1 MKSKLFL
8 LIAVCGMMLMSCQD
22 NTPECYYHK
31 KVFDLKVMS
40 PDWKFDSVS
49 SQFYYRFELP
59 EITSAVYNYGNWNV
73 YREYLGETKKD
84 DYQVAL
90 PLSLFKNDTIREE
103 VIDYYTQYIDYRIGV
118 GYVDIQLTNSDYL
131 YGPQK
136 PEAMSFRLQANE
148 EIIDLTVPQADWN
161 FDEQTDQYYCRIL
174 VPEITSEIYNHG
186 NFTVCREFNKGTTDA
201 YQVQLPMSMFLSEIV
216 PVESVV
222 YYTQHIDSRVGVGY
236 LDVQL
241 TNSDYLYDAEEG
253 KILNPESM
261 LFRLVLTY

>member
-1 MKSKLFL
+1 MKKHFLLALVCALALVGCQNNGSDCYFHKQTINRTVRQSDWQFDNKGKLFY
-8 LIAVCGMMLMSCQD
+8 
-22 NTPECYYHK
+22 CY
-31 KVFDLKVMS
+31 FDV
-40 PDWKFDSVS
+40 
-49 SQFYYRFELP
+49 P
-59 EITSAVYNYGNWNV
+59 EITRDIYDKGSWTV
-73 YREYLGETKKD
+73 YREYNHNTSNA
-84 DYQVAL
+84 YQAAL
-90 PLSLFKNDTIREE
+90 PMNLFINDTLTEDA
-103 VIDYYTQYIDYRIGV
+103 VVYYTQYIDYRIGV

-148 EIIDLTVPQADWN
+148 EIIDLTVPQNDWN
-161 FDEQTDQYYCRIL
+161 FDEQTDQYYCHIL

-241 TNSDYLYDAEEG
+241 TNSDYLYDAAEG
-253 KILNPESM
+253 KILNPENM